1 MSALTAQFG
10 PALLVATLAAPLVVL
25 AAFLMPR
32 LRGLA
37 RSITPLAAAPALAAS
52 VLAIGGAPFG
62 ADLPALRVSF
72 WLDQPGGLLLLAAAL
87 VWLIV
92 SIVAFR
98 EPPVAAIAD
107 RGDAVSDRVYKIG
120 QGSPNAE
127 RFAIAW
133 LLTMAGSL
141 GVFIAADLLTFYLV
155 YALVSVPAYYLVA
168 HDEDPASR
176 RAGAVY
182 MAFALLGEAVL
193 LIAFVMLAA
202 GEPSGAM
209 QIRDVVAALP
219 ASPWRDAALALII
232 LGFGMKIALVPLHG
246 WMPLTYTAAPIPAAA
261 VLSGAGVKAGVIGLI
276 RFLPL
281 SAPFPGWGEALV
293 WVGFISAFC
302 GVAIGVTQ
310 RDPKTMLAYSS
321 ISQMGVI
328 AAALGMGLAGADQ
341 GAATNVAFY
350 AANHVLVKA
359 ALFLSVGAV
368 AALDGRARTLAL
380 IVAAALGLSLAGLP
394 LTGGALAKLAVK
406 DQFGDAA
413 AGVASQLSAAATTAL
428 MLVFVMRLARVP
440 ATERVGVSRGRVW
453 SWAALSVAALLVTWL
468 IFPAIGS
475 PAEALDPAKLWDAI
489 WPMLVGAV
497 VAAGVWA
504 VGDRL
509 PRIPAGDI
517 VVAEETAFRA
527 SLSLGPMFER
537 ADRGLREWPAAGL
550 ALLMVA
556 LALVVAG
563 YASR

>member
-1 MSALTAQFG
+1 MSALAQQFG
-10 PALLVATLAAPLVVL
+10 PALLVAALVAPLIVL
-25 AAFLMPR
+25 AIFLMPG

-37 RSITPLAAAPALAAS
+37 RAITPLAAAPALAAAAF
-52 VLAIGGAPFG
+52 AIGDAPLGAE
-62 ADLPALRVSF
+62 LPALRMSL
-72 WLDQPGGLLLLAAAL
+72 WLDRPGGLLLLAAAL

-92 SIVAFR
+92 SVFALR
-98 EPPVAAIAD
+98 E
-107 RGDAVSDRVYKIG
+107 G
-120 QGSPNAE
+120 QGRPNAD
-127 RFAIAW
+127 RFAISW

-168 HDEDPASR
+168 HDEEAASR
-176 RAGAVY
+176 RAGGVY
-182 MAFALLGEAVL
+182 MAFALIGEAVL

-202 GEPSGAM
+202 GEPSGSV
-209 QIRDVVAALP
+209 QIREVVTASV
-219 ASPWRDAALALII
+219 ASPWRDASLALII
-232 LGFGMKIALVPLHG
+232 IGFGMKIALVPLHG

-281 SAPFPGWGEALV
+281 SAAFPGWGEALV
-293 WVGFISAFC
+293 WVGFIGAFY

-321 ISQMGVI
+321 VSQMGVI
-328 AAALGMGLAGADQ
+328 AAAFGMALASADQ

-368 AALDGRARTLAL
+368 AALADRPRTLAL
-380 IVAAALGLSLAGLP
+380 IVAALLGLSLAGLP

-406 DQFGDAA
+406 DQLGDGAV
-413 AGVASQLSAAATTAL
+413 GVASQLSGAATTAL
-428 MLVFVMRLARVP
+428 MLVFVMRLARSP
-440 ATERVGVSRGRVW
+440 AAGRAGASRSRLW
-453 SWAALSVAALLVTWL
+453 SWAALAVAALLIPWL
-468 IFPAIGS
+468 MFRAVGS
-475 PAEALDPAKLWDAI
+475 PAEALDPAKLWDTV
-489 WPMLVGAV
+489 WPMLIGAA

-504 VGDRL
+504 AGDRL
-509 PRIPAGDI
+509 PRIPVGDI
-517 VVAEETAFRA
+517 VIAEDAAFRA
-527 SLSLGPMFER
+527 SLSLGPMFDR

-556 LALVVAG
+556 LALTAAG

>member
-1 MSALTAQFG
+1 MSALAQQFG
-10 PALLVATLAAPLVVL
+10 PALLVAALVAPLIVL
-25 AAFLMPR
+25 AIFLMFG
-32 LRGLA
+32 LRGPA
-37 RSITPLAAAPALAAS
+37 RAITPLAAAPALAAAAF
-52 VLAIGGAPFG
+52 AIGDAPLGAE
-62 ADLPALRVSF
+62 LPALRMSL
-72 WLDQPGGLLLLAAAL
+72 WLDRPGGLLLLAAAL

-92 SIVAFR
+92 SVFALR
-98 EPPVAAIAD
+98 E
-107 RGDAVSDRVYKIG
+107 G
-120 QGSPNAE
+120 QGRPSAD
-127 RFAIAW
+127 RFAISW

-168 HDEDPASR
+168 HDEEAASR
-176 RAGAVY
+176 RAGGVY
-182 MAFALLGEAVL
+182 MAFALIGEAVL

-202 GEPSGAM
+202 GEPSGSV
-209 QIRDVVAALP
+209 QIREVVTASV
-219 ASPWRDAALALII
+219 ASPWRDASLALII
-232 LGFGMKIALVPLHG
+232 IGFGMKIALVPLHG

-281 SAPFPGWGEALV
+281 SAAFPGWGEALV
-293 WVGFISAFC
+293 WVGFIGAFY

-321 ISQMGVI
+321 VSQMGVI
-328 AAALGMGLAGADQ
+328 AVAFGMALASADQ

-380 IVAAALGLSLAGLP
+380 IVAALLGLSLAGLP

-406 DQFGDAA
+406 DQLGDGAV
-413 AGVASQLSAAATTAL
+413 GVASQLSGAATTAL
-428 MLVFVMRLARVP
+428 MLVFVMRLARSP
-440 ATERVGVSRGRVW
+440 AAGRAGASRSRLW
-453 SWAALSVAALLVTWL
+453 SWAALAVAALLIPWL
-468 IFPAIGS
+468 MFRAVGS
-475 PAEALDPAKLWDAI
+475 PAEALDPAKLWDTV
-489 WPMLVGAV
+489 WPMLIGAA

-504 VGDRL
+504 AGDRL
-509 PRIPAGDI
+509 PRIPVGDI
-517 VVAEETAFRA
+517 VIAEEAAFRA

-537 ADRGLREWPAAGL
+537 ADRALREWPAAGL

-556 LALVVAG
+556 LALAAAG

>member
-1 MSALTAQFG
+1 MSALAQQFG
-10 PALLVATLAAPLVVL
+10 PALLVAALVAPLIVL
-25 AAFLMPR
+25 AIFLMPG

-37 RSITPLAAAPALAAS
+37 RAITPLAAAPALAAAAL
-52 VLAIGGAPFG
+52 VICDAPLGAE
-62 ADLPALRVSF
+62 LPALRMSL
-72 WLDQPGGLLLLAAAL
+72 WLDRPGGLLLLAAAL

-92 SIVAFR
+92 SVFALR
-98 EPPVAAIAD
+98 E
-107 RGDAVSDRVYKIG
+107 G
-120 QGSPNAE
+120 QGRPSAD
-127 RFAIAW
+127 RFAISW

-168 HDEDPASR
+168 HDEEAASR
-176 RAGAVY
+176 RAGGVY
-182 MAFALLGEAVL
+182 MAFALIGEAVL

-202 GEPSGAM
+202 GEPSGSV

-219 ASPWRDAALALII
+219 ASPWRDASLALII
-232 LGFGMKIALVPLHG
+232 IGFGMKIALVPLHG

-281 SAPFPGWGEALV
+281 SAAFPGWGEALV
-293 WVGFISAFC
+293 WVGFIGAFY

-321 ISQMGVI
+321 VSQMGVI
-328 AAALGMGLAGADQ
+328 AAAFGMALASADQ

-368 AALDGRARTLAL
+368 ASLDGRARTLAL
-380 IVAAALGLSLAGLP
+380 IVAALLGLSLAGLP

-406 DQFGDAA
+406 DQLGDGAV
-413 AGVASQLSAAATTAL
+413 GVASQLSAAATTAL
-428 MLVFVMRLARVP
+428 MLVFVMRLTRSP
-440 ATERVGVSRGRVW
+440 AAGRAGASRSRLW
-453 SWAALSVAALLVTWL
+453 SWAALAVAALLIPWL
-468 IFPAIGS
+468 MFRAVGS
-475 PAEALDPAKLWDAI
+475 PAEALDPAKLWDTV
-489 WPMLVGAV
+489 WPMLIGAA

-504 VGDRL
+504 AGDRL
-509 PRIPAGDI
+509 PRIPVGDI
-517 VVAEETAFRA
+517 VIAEEAAFRA

-556 LALVVAG
+556 LALTAAG